1 MVRDSEAD
9 PEFHVCV
16 CGGGAQFFKQ
26 KIVSSESIGCE
37 AMLEG
42 SAGGMLPRNFFWKM
56 EQFGAFWCILAP
68 ILAFITLSMFY
79 IIYFVIVI

>member
-1 MVRDSEAD
+1 MVRDSGAD

-16 CGGGAQFFKQ
+16 CVGGGGEGVQFFKQ

-42 SAGGMLPRNFFWKM
+42 SGGMLPRNFF
-56 EQFGAFWCILAP
+56 
-68 ILAFITLSMFY
+68 
-79 IIYFVIVI
+79 

>member
-1 MVRDSEAD
+1 MC
-9 PEFHVCV
+9 VCV
-16 CGGGAQFFKQ
+16 WGGGEGVQFFKQ

-42 SAGGMLPRNFFWKM
+42 SGGMLPRNFFWKM

>member
-1 MVRDSEAD
+1 MSVTGSLCILCTHIRFCRSLQNNLMVRDSGAD

-16 CGGGAQFFKQ
+16 CGGGGGAQFFKQ

-42 SAGGMLPRNFFWKM
+42 SGGMLPPNFF
-56 EQFGAFWCILAP
+56 
-68 ILAFITLSMFY
+68 
-79 IIYFVIVI
+79 